1 MKFIPLTKYFYQ
13 HTQEEYEIEYIRRLE
28 APFTV
33 TVHFNIPIHQYNN
46 RKSAY
51 PAFLCYTGEILRLVE
66 KFYKTYEQF
75 LYTVNTVPPVVL
87 YQFTRLSIVEEVK
100 STNDIEGVHSTKKE
114 IREIIEKKGTH
125 YHRLQSVVHQYL
137 ELLGEEEIKF
147 DTCQD
152 IRNFYDDFTH
162 QEITR
167 ENPQNRL
174 DGSLFRKEP
183 VQIQAATGKTIH
195 QGLYPESRIIEALDQ
210 ALSILHSEE
219 YPLLI
224 RLALFHYFFVY
235 IHPFYDG
242 NGRTD
247 RFITSY
253 FLSRKFH
260 RLLAV
265 RLSIYI
271 KRNQSRYYHMLE
283 EADSEKNRGDMTP
296 FVMGFLEI
304 LIGSTEDTI
313 GVLSRKNEQ
322 MRKYESRIDAFQL
335 KDKLLKEIYIT
346 LLQAALFYGEGISMA
361 DLMKVTGKNR
371 GTIQK
376 RIDEIPG
383 NHLIVT
389 KAGKTN
395 YYKLNLMLFK
405 EN

>member
-1 MKFIPLTKYFYQ
+1 MKFISLTKYFYQ
-13 HTQEEYEIEYIRRLE
+13 HTQEEYETEYIRRLE

-33 TVHFNIPIHQYNN
+33 HFNIPIHQYN
-46 RKSAY
+46 RKSAD

-100 STNDIEGVHSTKKE
+100 STNDIEGVRSTKKE
-114 IREIIEKKGTH
+114 IREIIEKKGAH

-183 VQIQAATGKTIH
+183 VQIEAATGKTIH

-210 ALSILHSEE
+210 ALRILHSEE

-253 FLSRKFH
+253 FLSRQFH

-271 KRNQSRYYHMLE
+271 KRNKSRYYHMLE
-283 EADSEKNRGDMTP
+283 EADSERNRGDMTP
-296 FVMGFLEI
+296 FVMGFLDI

-335 KDKLLKEIYIT
+335 QDKLLKEIYIT

-405 EN
+405 D

>member
-1 MKFIPLTKYFYQ
+1 MKFISLTKYFYQ
-13 HTQEEYEIEYIRRLE
+13 HTQEEYETEYIRRLE

-33 TVHFNIPIHQYNN
+33 HFNIPIHQYN
-46 RKSAY
+46 RKNAY

-100 STNDIEGVHSTKKE
+100 STNDIEGVRSTKKE

-162 QEITR
+162 QEITQ

-183 VQIQAATGKTIH
+183 VQIEAATGKTIH
-195 QGLYPESRIIEALDQ
+195 QGLYPESRIIEALNQ
-210 ALSILHSEE
+210 ALRILHSEE

-253 FLSRKFH
+253 FLSRQFH

-283 EADSEKNRGDMTP
+283 EADSERNRGDMTP
-296 FVMGFLEI
+296 FVMGFLDI

-389 KAGKTN
+389 KVGKTN

>member
-1 MKFIPLTKYFYQ
+1 MKFISLTKYFYQ
-13 HTQEEYEIEYIRRLE
+13 HTQEEYETEYIRRLE

-33 TVHFNIPIHQYNN
+33 HFNIPIHQYN
-46 RKSAY
+46 RKNAY

-100 STNDIEGVHSTKKE
+100 STNDIEGVRSTKKE

-147 DTCQD
+147 ETCQD

-183 VQIQAATGKTIH
+183 VQIEAATGKTIH

-210 ALSILHSEE
+210 ALRILHSEE

-253 FLSRKFH
+253 FLSRQFH

-283 EADSEKNRGDMTP
+283 EADSERNRGDMTP

-335 KDKLLKEIYIT
+335 QDKLLKEIYIT

-405 EN
+405 D

>member
-1 MKFIPLTKYFYQ
+1 MKFISLTKYFYQ

-33 TVHFNIPIHQYNN
+33 HFNIPIHQYN

-167 ENPQNRL
+167 DNPQNRL
-174 DGSLFRKEP
+174 DGNLFRKEP
-183 VQIQAATGKTIH
+183 VQIQAAAGKTIH

-210 ALSILHSEE
+210 ALRILHSEE

-253 FLSRKFH
+253 FLSRQFH

-283 EADSEKNRGDMTP
+283 EADSERNRGDMTP

>member
-1 MKFIPLTKYFYQ
+1 MKFISLTKYFYQ
-13 HTQEEYEIEYIRRLE
+13 HTQEEYETEYIRRLE

-33 TVHFNIPIHQYNN
+33 HFNIPIHQYN

-75 LYTVNTVPPVVL
+75 LYTVNNVPPVVL

-100 STNDIEGVHSTKKE
+100 STNDIEGVRSTKKE

-183 VQIQAATGKTIH
+183 VQIEAATGKTIH

-210 ALSILHSEE
+210 ALRILHSEE

-253 FLSRKFH
+253 FLSRQFH

-283 EADSEKNRGDMTP
+283 EADSERNRGDMTP
-296 FVMGFLEI
+296 FVMGFLDI

-389 KAGKTN
+389 KVGKTN

>member
-1 MKFIPLTKYFYQ
+1 MKFISLTKYFYQ
-13 HTQEEYEIEYIRRLE
+13 HTQEEYETEYIRRLE

-33 TVHFNIPIHQYNN
+33 HFNIPIHQYN
-46 RKSAY
+46 RTSAY

-100 STNDIEGVHSTKKE
+100 STNDIEGVRSTKKE
-114 IREIIEKKGTH
+114 IREIIEKRGTH

-183 VQIQAATGKTIH
+183 VQIEAATGKTIH

-210 ALSILHSEE
+210 ALRILHSEE

-253 FLSRKFH
+253 FLSRQFH

-271 KRNQSRYYHMLE
+271 KRNKGRYYHMLE
-283 EADSEKNRGDMTP
+283 EADSERNRGDMTP

-304 LIGSTEDTI
+304 LIGSAEDTI

-335 KDKLLKEIYIT
+335 QDKLLKEIYIT

>member
-1 MKFIPLTKYFYQ
+1 MKFISLTKYFYQ
-13 HTQEEYEIEYIRRLE
+13 HTQEEYETEYIRRLE

-33 TVHFNIPIHQYNN
+33 HFNIPLHQYN
-46 RKSAY
+46 RKNAY
-51 PAFLCYTGEILRLVE
+51 PSFLCYTGEILRLVE

-100 STNDIEGVHSTKKE
+100 STNDIEGVRSTKKE

-183 VQIQAATGKTIH
+183 VQIEAATGKTIH

-210 ALSILHSEE
+210 ALRILHSEE

-253 FLSRKFH
+253 FLSRQFH

-283 EADSEKNRGDMTP
+283 EADSERNRGDMTP

-335 KDKLLKEIYIT
+335 QDKLLKEIYIT

>member
-1 MKFIPLTKYFYQ
+1 MKFISLTKYFYQ
-13 HTQEEYEIEYIRRLE
+13 HTQEEYETEYIRRLE

-33 TVHFNIPIHQYNN
+33 HFNIPIHQYN

-66 KFYKTYEQF
+66 RFYKTYEQF

-100 STNDIEGVHSTKKE
+100 STNDIEGVRSTKKE
-114 IREIIEKKGTH
+114 IREIIEKKGAH

-183 VQIQAATGKTIH
+183 VQIEAATGKTIH

-210 ALSILHSEE
+210 ALRILHSEE

-253 FLSRKFH
+253 FLSRQFH

-271 KRNQSRYYHMLE
+271 KRNKSRYYHMLE
-283 EADSEKNRGDMTP
+283 EADSERNRGDMTP

>member
-1 MKFIPLTKYFYQ
+1 MKFISLTKYFYQ
-13 HTQEEYEIEYIRRLE
+13 HTQEEYETEYIRRLE

-33 TVHFNIPIHQYNN
+33 HFNIPIHQYN
-46 RKSAY
+46 RTSAY

-100 STNDIEGVHSTKKE
+100 STNDIEGVRSTKKE

-183 VQIQAATGKTIH
+183 VQIEAATGKTIH

-210 ALSILHSEE
+210 ALRILHSEE

-253 FLSRKFH
+253 FLSRQFH

-271 KRNQSRYYHMLE
+271 KRNKGRYYHMLE
-283 EADSEKNRGDMTP
+283 EADSERNRGDMTP

-335 KDKLLKEIYIT
+335 QDKLLKEIYIT

>member
-1 MKFIPLTKYFYQ
+1 MSLTKYFYQ
-13 HTQEEYEIEYIRRLE
+13 HTQEEYETEYIRRLE

-33 TVHFNIPIHQYNN
+33 HFNIPIHQYN

-100 STNDIEGVHSTKKE
+100 STNDIEGVRSTKKE

-162 QEITR
+162 QEITQ

-183 VQIQAATGKTIH
+183 VQIEAATGKTIH

-210 ALSILHSEE
+210 ALRILHSEE

-253 FLSRKFH
+253 FLSRQFH

-271 KRNQSRYYHMLE
+271 KRNQSMYYHMLE
-283 EADSEKNRGDMTP
+283 EADSERNRGDMTP

>member
-1 MKFIPLTKYFYQ
+1 MKFISLTKYFYQ
-13 HTQEEYEIEYIRRLE
+13 HTQEEYETEYIRRLE

-33 TVHFNIPIHQYNN
+33 HFNIPIHQYN
-46 RKSAY
+46 RKNAY

-100 STNDIEGVHSTKKE
+100 STNDIEGVRSTKKE

-147 DTCQD
+147 ETCQD

-183 VQIQAATGKTIH
+183 VQIEAATGKTIH

-210 ALSILHSEE
+210 ALRILHSEE

-253 FLSRKFH
+253 FLSRQFH

-283 EADSEKNRGDMTP
+283 EADSERNRGDMTP
-296 FVMGFLEI
+296 FVMGFLDI

-313 GVLSRKNEQ
+313 GVLSRKNEH

-335 KDKLLKEIYIT
+335 QDKLLKEIYIT

-405 EN
+405 D

>member
-1 MKFIPLTKYFYQ
+1 MKFISLTKYFYQ
-13 HTQEEYEIEYIRRLE
+13 HTQEEYETEYIRRLE

-33 TVHFNIPIHQYNN
+33 HFNIPIHQYN
-46 RKSAY
+46 RKNAY

-100 STNDIEGVHSTKKE
+100 STNDIEGVRSTKKE

-162 QEITR
+162 QEITQ

-183 VQIQAATGKTIH
+183 VQIEAATGKTIH

-210 ALSILHSEE
+210 ALRILHTEE

-253 FLSRKFH
+253 VLSRQFH

-283 EADSEKNRGDMTP
+283 EADSERNRGDMTP
-296 FVMGFLEI
+296 FVMGFLDI

-335 KDKLLKEIYIT
+335 QDKLLKEIYIT

>member
-1 MKFIPLTKYFYQ
+1 MKFISLTKYFYQ
-13 HTQEEYEIEYIRRLE
+13 HTQEEYETEYIGRLE
-28 APFTV
+28 APF
-33 TVHFNIPIHQYNN
+33 TVHFNIPIHQYN

-174 DGSLFRKEP
+174 DRSLFRKEP

-210 ALSILHSEE
+210 ALRILHSEE

-335 KDKLLKEIYIT
+335 KEIYIT

>member
-1 MKFIPLTKYFYQ
+1 MKFISLTKYFYQ
-13 HTQEEYEIEYIRRLE
+13 HTQEEYETEYIRRLE

-33 TVHFNIPIHQYNN
+33 HFNIPIHQYN
-46 RKSAY
+46 RKNAY

-100 STNDIEGVHSTKKE
+100 STNDIEGVRSTKKE

-162 QEITR
+162 QEITQ

-183 VQIQAATGKTIH
+183 VQIEAATGKTIH

-210 ALSILHSEE
+210 ALRILHSEE

-253 FLSRKFH
+253 FLSRQFH

-283 EADSEKNRGDMTP
+283 EADSERNRGDMTP

-313 GVLSRKNEQ
+313 GVLSIKNEQ

-335 KDKLLKEIYIT
+335 QDKLLKEIYIT

-389 KAGKTN
+389 KVGKTN

>member
-1 MKFIPLTKYFYQ
+1 MKFISLTKYFYQ
-13 HTQEEYEIEYIRRLE
+13 HTQEEYETEYIRRLE

-33 TVHFNIPIHQYNN
+33 HFNIPIHQYN
-46 RKSAY
+46 RKNAY

-100 STNDIEGVHSTKKE
+100 STNDIEGVRSTKKE

-162 QEITR
+162 QEITQ

-183 VQIQAATGKTIH
+183 VQIEAATGKTIH

-210 ALSILHSEE
+210 ALRILHSEE

-235 IHPFYDG
+235 IHPFYDE

-253 FLSRKFH
+253 FLSRQFH

-283 EADSEKNRGDMTP
+283 EADSERNRGDMTP

>member
-33 TVHFNIPIHQYNN
+33 HFNIPIHQYN

-147 DTCQD
+147 DTCQN

-210 ALSILHSEE
+210 ALRILHSEE

>member
-1 MKFIPLTKYFYQ
+1 MKFISLTKYFYQ
-13 HTQEEYEIEYIRRLE
+13 HTQEEYETEYIRRLE

-33 TVHFNIPIHQYNN
+33 HFNIPIHQYN

-174 DGSLFRKEP
+174 DRSLFRKEP

-210 ALSILHSEE
+210 ALRILHSEE

>member
-1 MKFIPLTKYFYQ
+1 MKFISLTKYFYQ
-13 HTQEEYEIEYIRRLE
+13 HTQEEYETEYIRRLE

-33 TVHFNIPIHQYNN
+33 HFNIPIHQYN

-100 STNDIEGVHSTKKE
+100 STNDIEGVRSTKKE

-183 VQIQAATGKTIH
+183 VQIEAATGKTIH

-210 ALSILHSEE
+210 ALRILHSEE

-253 FLSRKFH
+253 FLSRQFH

-283 EADSEKNRGDMTP
+283 EADSERNRGDMTP

-322 MRKYESRIDAFQL
+322 MCKYESRIDAFQL
-335 KDKLLKEIYIT
+335 QDKLLKEIYIT

>member
-1 MKFIPLTKYFYQ
+1 MKFISLTKYFYQ
-13 HTQEEYEIEYIRRLE
+13 HTQEEYETEYIRRLE

-33 TVHFNIPIHQYNN
+33 HFNIPIHQYN
-46 RKSAY
+46 RKNAY

-100 STNDIEGVHSTKKE
+100 STNDIEGVRSTKKE

-162 QEITR
+162 QEITQ

-183 VQIQAATGKTIH
+183 VQIEAATGKTIH

-210 ALSILHSEE
+210 ALRILHSEE

-253 FLSRKFH
+253 FLSRQFH

-271 KRNQSRYYHMLE
+271 KRNKGRYYHILE
-283 EADSEKNRGDMTP
+283 EADSERNRGDMTP
-296 FVMGFLEI
+296 FVMGFLDI

-335 KDKLLKEIYIT
+335 QDKLLKEIYIT

>member
-33 TVHFNIPIHQYNN
+33 HFNIPIHQYN

-210 ALSILHSEE
+210 ALRILHSEE

-271 KRNQSRYYHMLE
+271 KRNQSRYYYMLE

>member
-33 TVHFNIPIHQYNN
+33 HFNIPIHQYN

-51 PAFLCYTGEILRLVE
+51 PAFLCYTGEIFRLVE

-183 VQIQAATGKTIH
+183 VQIEAATGKIIH

-210 ALSILHSEE
+210 ALRILHSEE

-253 FLSRKFH
+253 FLSRQFH

>member
-33 TVHFNIPIHQYNN
+33 HFNIPIHQYN

-51 PAFLCYTGEILRLVE
+51 PAFLCYTGEILRLGE

-162 QEITR
+162 QEIAR

-183 VQIQAATGKTIH
+183 VQIEAATGKTIY

-210 ALSILHSEE
+210 ALRILHSEE

-265 RLSIYI
+265 RISIYI

>member
-1 MKFIPLTKYFYQ
+1 MKYIPLTKYFYQ

-33 TVHFNIPIHQYNN
+33 HFNIPIHQYN

-100 STNDIEGVHSTKKE
+100 STNDIEGVRSTKKE

-162 QEITR
+162 QEIAR

-183 VQIQAATGKTIH
+183 VQIEAATGKTIH

-210 ALSILHSEE
+210 ALRILHSEE

-283 EADSEKNRGDMTP
+283 EADSERNRGDMTP

>member
-33 TVHFNIPIHQYNN
+33 HFNIPIHQYN

-183 VQIQAATGKTIH
+183 VQIQVATGKTIH

-210 ALSILHSEE
+210 ALRILHSEE

-296 FVMGFLEI
+296 FVMGFLDI

>member
-1 MKFIPLTKYFYQ
+1 MKFISLTKYFYQ

-33 TVHFNIPIHQYNN
+33 HFNIPIHQYN

-87 YQFTRLSIVEEVK
+87 CQFTRLSIVEEVK
-100 STNDIEGVHSTKKE
+100 STNDIEGVRSTKKE

-183 VQIQAATGKTIH
+183 VQIQAAAGKTIH

-210 ALSILHSEE
+210 ALRILHSEE

>member
-1 MKFIPLTKYFYQ
+1 MKFISLTKYFYQ

-33 TVHFNIPIHQYNN
+33 HFNIPIHQYN

-87 YQFTRLSIVEEVK
+87 CQFTRLSIVEEVK
-100 STNDIEGVHSTKKE
+100 STNDIEGVRSTKKE

-210 ALSILHSEE
+210 ALRILHSEE

-260 RLLAV
+260 RLFAV

-296 FVMGFLEI
+296 FVMGFLDI

>member
-33 TVHFNIPIHQYNN
+33 HFNIPIHQYN

-183 VQIQAATGKTIH
+183 VQIEAATGKTIH

-210 ALSILHSEE
+210 ALRILHSEE

-253 FLSRKFH
+253 FLSRQFH

-283 EADSEKNRGDMTP
+283 EADSERNRGDMTP

>member
-1 MKFIPLTKYFYQ
+1 MKFISLTKYFYQ
-13 HTQEEYEIEYIRRLE
+13 HTQEEYETEYIRRLE

-33 TVHFNIPIHQYNN
+33 HFNIPIHQYN

-100 STNDIEGVHSTKKE
+100 STNDIEGVRSTKKE
-114 IREIIEKKGTH
+114 IREIIEKKGAH

-183 VQIQAATGKTIH
+183 VQIEAATGKTIH

-210 ALSILHSEE
+210 ALRILHSEE

-253 FLSRKFH
+253 FLSRQFH

-283 EADSEKNRGDMTP
+283 EADSERNRGDMTP

>member
-33 TVHFNIPIHQYNN
+33 HFNIPIHQYN

-100 STNDIEGVHSTKKE
+100 STNDIEGVRSTKKE

-183 VQIQAATGKTIH
+183 VQIEAATGKTIH

-210 ALSILHSEE
+210 ALRILHSEE

-224 RLALFHYFFVY
+224 RLALFHYFLVY

-253 FLSRKFH
+253 FLSRQFH

-283 EADSEKNRGDMTP
+283 EADSERNRGDMTP

-335 KDKLLKEIYIT
+335 QDKLLKEIYIT

-376 RIDEIPG
+376 RIDEIPE

>member
-1 MKFIPLTKYFYQ
+1 MKFISLTKYFYQ
-13 HTQEEYEIEYIRRLE
+13 HTQEEYETEYIRRLE

-33 TVHFNIPIHQYNN
+33 HFNIPIHQYN

-100 STNDIEGVHSTKKE
+100 STNDIEGVRSTKKE

-183 VQIQAATGKTIH
+183 VQIEAATGKTIH

-210 ALSILHSEE
+210 ALRILHSEE

-253 FLSRKFH
+253 FLSRQFH

-271 KRNQSRYYHMLE
+271 KRNQIRYYHMLE
-283 EADSEKNRGDMTP
+283 EADSERNRGDMTP
-296 FVMGFLEI
+296 FVMGFLDI

-389 KAGKTN
+389 KVGKTN

>member
-1 MKFIPLTKYFYQ
+1 MKFISLTKYFYQ
-13 HTQEEYEIEYIRRLE
+13 HTQEEYETEYIRRLE

-33 TVHFNIPIHQYNN
+33 HFNIPIHQYN
-46 RKSAY
+46 RKNAY

-100 STNDIEGVHSTKKE
+100 STNDIEGVRSTKKE

-183 VQIQAATGKTIH
+183 VQIEAATGKTIH

-210 ALSILHSEE
+210 ALRILHSEE

-253 FLSRKFH
+253 FLSRQFH

-271 KRNQSRYYHMLE
+271 KRNKGRYYHMLE
-283 EADSEKNRGDMTP
+283 EADSERNRGDMTP

-304 LIGSTEDTI
+304 LIGSAEDTI

-335 KDKLLKEIYIT
+335 QDKLLKEIYIT

>member
-1 MKFIPLTKYFYQ
+1 MKFISLTKYFYQ
-13 HTQEEYEIEYIRRLE
+13 HTQKEYETEYIRRLE

-33 TVHFNIPIHQYNN
+33 HFNIPIHQYN
-46 RKSAY
+46 RKNAY

-100 STNDIEGVHSTKKE
+100 STNDIEGVRSTKKE

-162 QEITR
+162 QEITQ

-210 ALSILHSEE
+210 ALRILHSEE

-253 FLSRKFH
+253 FLSRQFH

-283 EADSEKNRGDMTP
+283 EADSERNRGDMTP
-296 FVMGFLEI
+296 FVMGFLDI

>member
-33 TVHFNIPIHQYNN
+33 HFNIPIHQYN

-100 STNDIEGVHSTKKE
+100 STNDIEGVRSTKKE
-114 IREIIEKKGTH
+114 IREIIEKKGAH

-162 QEITR
+162 QEIIR

-183 VQIQAATGKTIH
+183 VQIEAATGKTIH

-210 ALSILHSEE
+210 ALRILHSEE

-253 FLSRKFH
+253 FLSRQFH

-283 EADSEKNRGDMTP
+283 EADSERNRGDMTP

-335 KDKLLKEIYIT
+335 QDKLLKEIYIT

>member
-1 MKFIPLTKYFYQ
+1 MKFISLTKYFYQ
-13 HTQEEYEIEYIRRLE
+13 HTQEEYETEYIRRLE

-33 TVHFNIPIHQYNN
+33 HFNIPIHQYN

-100 STNDIEGVHSTKKE
+100 STNDIEGVRSTKKE
-114 IREIIEKKGTH
+114 IREIIEKKGAH

-183 VQIQAATGKTIH
+183 VQIEAATGKTIH

-210 ALSILHSEE
+210 ALRILHSEE

-253 FLSRKFH
+253 FLSRQFH

-271 KRNQSRYYHMLE
+271 KRNKSRYYHMLE
-283 EADSEKNRGDMTP
+283 EADSERNRGDMTP
-296 FVMGFLEI
+296 FVMGFLDI

-335 KDKLLKEIYIT
+335 QDKLLKEIYIT

-371 GTIQK
+371 GTILK

-405 EN
+405 D

>member
-1 MKFIPLTKYFYQ
+1 MKFISLTKYFYQ
-13 HTQEEYEIEYIRRLE
+13 HTQEEYETEYIRRLE

-33 TVHFNIPIHQYNN
+33 HFNIPIHQYN

-183 VQIQAATGKTIH
+183 VQIEAATGKTIH

-210 ALSILHSEE
+210 ALRILHSEE

-376 RIDEIPG
+376 RINEIPG

>member
-1 MKFIPLTKYFYQ
+1 MKFISLTKYFYQ
-13 HTQEEYEIEYIRRLE
+13 HTQEDYETEYIRRLE

-33 TVHFNIPIHQYNN
+33 HFNIPIHQYN

-100 STNDIEGVHSTKKE
+100 STNDIEGVRSTKKE

-162 QEITR
+162 QEIIR

-183 VQIQAATGKTIH
+183 VQIEAATGKTIH

-210 ALSILHSEE
+210 ALRILHSEE

-253 FLSRKFH
+253 FLSRQFH

-283 EADSEKNRGDMTP
+283 EADSERNRGDMTP
-296 FVMGFLEI
+296 FVMGFLDI

-389 KAGKTN
+389 KVGKTN

>member
-1 MKFIPLTKYFYQ
+1 MKFISLTKYFYQ
-13 HTQEEYEIEYIRRLE
+13 HTQEEYETEYIRRLE

-33 TVHFNIPIHQYNN
+33 HFNIPIHQYN

-100 STNDIEGVHSTKKE
+100 STNDIEGVRSTKKE
-114 IREIIEKKGTH
+114 IREIIEKKGAH

-147 DTCQD
+147 ETCQD

-183 VQIQAATGKTIH
+183 VQIEAATGKTIH

-210 ALSILHSEE
+210 ALRILHSEE

-253 FLSRKFH
+253 FLSRQFH

-283 EADSEKNRGDMTP
+283 EADSERNRGDMTP

-335 KDKLLKEIYIT
+335 QDKLLKEIYIT

>member
-1 MKFIPLTKYFYQ
+1 MKFISLTKYFYQ
-13 HTQEEYEIEYIRRLE
+13 HTQEEYETEYIRRLE

-33 TVHFNIPIHQYNN
+33 HFNIPIHQYN
-46 RKSAY
+46 RKNAY

-100 STNDIEGVHSTKKE
+100 STNDIEGVRSTKKE

-162 QEITR
+162 QEITQ

-183 VQIQAATGKTIH
+183 VQIEAATGKTIH

-210 ALSILHSEE
+210 ALRILHSEE

-253 FLSRKFH
+253 FLSRQFH

-271 KRNQSRYYHMLE
+271 KRNKSRYYHMLE
-283 EADSEKNRGDMTP
+283 EADSERNRGDMTP

-335 KDKLLKEIYIT
+335 QDKLLKEIYIT